1 MKLSNET
8 KDVLKT
14 FANINS
20 NIAIGDPG
28 ILRTVAISKNLMAK
42 ATITDVFPYK
52 FGVYDLNE
60 FLSCVNMFEDP
71 VLAFDDSRKFV
82 KITDGISSI
91 KYFFSDLEN
100 LTVSDRDIDI
110 PTDNVEFTI
119 TADQLA
125 SIRKASAALKANDLV
140 VTKNTDG
147 GTFIKLTVT
156 DKDNPTSNEF
166 DINIA
171 NCKINIEEQFE
182 FVYNVNNFKFNSA
195 DEFEFGISTK
205 LISSVKAGDTNFWVA
220 LEKTSKVGV

>member
-1 MKLSNET
+1 
-8 KDVLKT
+8 
-14 FANINS
+14 
-20 NIAIGDPG
+20 
-28 ILRTVAISKNLMAK
+28 
-42 ATITDVFPYK
+42 
-52 FGVYDLNE
+52 
-60 FLSCVNMFEDP
+60 
-71 VLAFDDSRKFV
+71 
-82 KITDGISSI
+82 
-91 KYFFSDLEN
+91 LEN